1 MFIPIGKN
9 PTFLGLQK
17 QIKHTRKHLR
27 TEKRKYYNDYGDQRD
42 NIEYDFDA
50 LVYKKALQAANQV
63 VQYYYDTGAVSSKD
77 KIKVS
82 FDVKR

>member
-1 MFIPIGKN
+1 MFIHGKN
-9 PTFLGLQK
+9 PTFLNLQH
-17 QIKHTRKHLR
+17 QLTHTRKYLG
-27 TEKRKYYNDYGDQRD
+27 TDKRRYYNAYKDNRD
-42 NIEYDFDA
+42 NEEYDFDA

>member
-17 QIKHTRKHLR
+17 QIKQMRKYFG
-27 TEKRKYYNDYGDQRD
+27 TEKRKYY
-42 NIEYDFDA
+42 EYDFDA

-63 VQYYYDTGAVSSKD
+63 VQHYYESGAVSSKD

-82 FDVKR
+82 IAEKR

>member
-1 MFIPIGKN
+1 MFIHGKN
-9 PTFLGLQK
+9 PTFLSLQH
-17 QIKHTRKHLR
+17 QITHTRKYR
-27 TEKRKYYNDYGDQRD
+27 GTDKRRYYNDHGDNRD
-42 NIEYDFDA
+42 NEEYDFDA

-63 VQYYYDTGAVSSKD
+63 RYYYETGAVSSKD

>member
-1 MFIPIGKN
+1 MYYSKN
-9 PTFLGLQK
+9 PTFLALQH
-17 QIKHTRKHLR
+17 QITHTRKYR
-27 TEKRKYYNDYGDQRD
+27 GTDKRRYYNTYKDNRD
-42 NIEYDFDA
+42 NEEYDFDA

-63 VQYYYDTGAVSSKD
+63 VQYYYDMGAVSSKD

>member
-1 MFIPIGKN
+1 MYYIKN
-9 PTFLGLQK
+9 PTFLTLQH
-17 QIKHTRKHLR
+17 QLVHTRKYLG
-27 TEKRKYYNDYGDQRD
+27 TDKRRYYNDYKDNRD
-42 NIEYDFDA
+42 NVAYDFDA

>member
-17 QIKHTRKHLR
+17 QIKHMRKYLG

-63 VQYYYDTGAVSSKD
+63 VQHYYESGAVSSKD

-82 FDVKR
+82 IDEKR

>member
-9 PTFLGLQK
+9 PTFLGLQ
-17 QIKHTRKHLR
+17 QELKHTRKYR
-27 TEKRKYYNDYGDQRD
+27 GTEKRKYY
-42 NIEYDFDA
+42 EYDFDA

-63 VQYYYDTGAVSSKD
+63 VRYYYETGAVSSKD

>member
-1 MFIPIGKN
+1 MYYSKN
-9 PTFLGLQK
+9 PTFLALQH
-17 QIKHTRKHLR
+17 QLTQTRKYR
-27 TEKRKYYNDYGDQRD
+27 GTDKRRYYNDHGDNRD
-42 NIEYDFDA
+42 NQEYDFDS

>member
-1 MFIPIGKN
+1 MFIHGKN

-17 QIKHTRKHLR
+17 QIKHTRKYLG

-42 NIEYDFDA
+42 NQEYDFDA

-63 VQYYYDTGAVSSKD
+63 VKYSYETGAVSPKD

>member
-17 QIKHTRKHLR
+17 QIKHTRKYLG
-27 TEKRKYYNDYGDQRD
+27 TEKRKYYDTYKDNRD
-42 NIEYDFDA
+42 NEEYDFDE

-63 VQYYYDTGAVSSKD
+63 VKYYYETGAVSPKD
-77 KIKVS
+77 KIKV
-82 FDVKR
+82 DVKR

>member
-1 MFIPIGKN
+1 MFIIGKN
-9 PTFLGLQK
+9 PTFLSLQH
-17 QIKHTRKHLR
+17 QLTHTRKYLG
-27 TEKRKYYNDYGDQRD
+27 TEKLKYYNHYGDQRD
-42 NIEYDFDA
+42 NKEYDFDA